1 MIRIKR
7 VYETPHAHD
16 GIRILV
22 DRIWPRGCTKEQA
35 RLDAWRKELA
45 PSTALRTWFGHDPAK
60 WMEFR
65 TRYRKELNRPEQNR
79 AIEDLARLA
88 QAQTVTLLYGASDKE
103 HNQAV
108 VLKECI
114 DRAKD
119 RI

>member
-7 VYETPHAHD
+7 VYEKPSARD

-22 DRIWPRGCTKEQA
+22 DRLWPRGCTKEQA
-35 RLDAWRKELA
+35 RLDSWRKELA

-60 WMEFR
+60 WMEFQA
-65 TRYRKELNRPEQNR
+65 RYRKELSQPEQTN
-79 AIEDLARLA
+79 AITDLARLA
-88 QAQTVTLLYGASDKE
+88 QTQTVTLLYGASDAE

-114 DRAKD
+114 DSAKE
-119 RI
+119 RL